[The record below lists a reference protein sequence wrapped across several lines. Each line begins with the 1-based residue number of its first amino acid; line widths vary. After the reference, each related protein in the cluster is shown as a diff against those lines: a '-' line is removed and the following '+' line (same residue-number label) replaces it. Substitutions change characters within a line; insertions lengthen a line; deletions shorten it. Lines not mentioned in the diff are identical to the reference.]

1 MPYQEDDL
9 AIILVEIQDV
19 IEQQRKER
27 EQQEA
32 QEQSKLLAA
41 LEKLHDHRR
50 HAVAIRAQVES
61 QQLTIKDGFHIATT
75 ILSKNRVT
83 FDDTTKFRTYLSWGI
98 SDNHVTLD
106 HSGVVDDYVYT
117 NLNNWVFDPINH
129 YPRR

>member
-1 MPYQEDDL
+1 MDIREDAL
-9 AIILVEIQDV
+9 SIAEAMQRF
-19 IEQQRKER
+19 IEQQQKEH
-27 EQQEA
+27 EEQEA

>member
-1 MPYQEDDL
+1 MDIREDAL
-9 AIILVEIQDV
+9 SIAEAMQCF
-19 IEQQRKER
+19 IEQQKEH
-27 EQQEA
+27 EEQEA